1 MADSCCVE
9 YYGHHWFCS
18 LWSRPSLYPVLHS
31 ASNEAVL
38 VPATRGHSDHWKR
51 GKMRKLINWSEP
63 RYSLISCSRFQT
75 NTPDNFNS
83 CCMQMSNMKEN
94 CILGNEENL
103 GIGRER
109 GILWVIRILGGTTGY
124 YDLGYY
130 TVGNTPRP
138 DQMWGIIVG
147 DCYSW
152 LIIFW
157 QDLGQLMQNTNKTIW
172 KWQWQYWYRY
182 QIIQFNETWLPTEK
196 SLILLIFGTDFAIF
210 T

>member
-1 MADSCCVE
+1 
-9 YYGHHWFCS
+9 
-18 LWSRPSLYPVLHS
+18 
-31 ASNEAVL
+31 
-38 VPATRGHSDHWKR
+38 
-51 GKMRKLINWSEP
+51 MRKLINWSEP

-138 DQMWGIIVG
+138 DQMWGIMVG

-196 SLILLIFGTDFAIF
+196 SLEEFDIIDIWNRFCHFYIGLIWIPLAFKLSSPHRTQKFLSNIF
-210 T
+210 SRCVSTYAL